1 MVNFVDSVFLVY
13 MFVALY
19 MLGLLLLIYLPNRK
33 RMYDHPKL
41 QKVEGVSVVMPCYN
55 EADEIGSAIE
65 SLLAMDWPKKM
76 LEIIVVDDKS
86 SDDSVKIVER
96 YVKKHGNVKLIRLSK
111 NSGRA
116 AVPTNT
122 GVRAAKF
129 GYIAVTDADS
139 TPEKGALRKMMG
151 HLQADE
157 KVGAVTCAVLAQEPK
172 TFMQRLQ
179 AIEYAA
185 IAFSRRLL
193 DLVDSVYVTPGP
205 FALYRKKDL
214 LKVGLFDTKN
224 MTQDIEI
231 VWRML
236 SRGYVARMCLDA
248 QVRSATPDRF
258 WAWWKQR
265 IRWNIG
271 GKQTLWQY
279 KGLVFRKG
287 MLGLFII
294 PFFSASLFIGL
305 FGLGFFVY
313 LMGRRLL
320 VSYFSTAYSL
330 AANTAVLHLQDLSFA
345 PSVLNYFGV
354 ILFVLGAAFTLF
366 GLSVIER
373 DMLRWKHG
381 FTIFFY
387 LLLYLSVY
395 PFLILVSLWKML
407 TGNYS
412 W

>member
-1 MVNFVDSVFLVY
+1 MNFVDSVFLVY
-13 MFVALY
+13 MFVGLY
-19 MLGLLLLIYLPNRK
+19 MLSLLILIYLPNRK
-33 RMYDHPKL
+33 RMYGYPRL
-41 QKVEGVSVVMPCYN
+41 QKEEGVSLVMPCYN
-55 EADEIGSAIE
+55 EEKEIGAAIE
-65 SLLAMDWPKKM
+65 SLLAMDWPREKM
-76 LEIIVVDDKS
+76 EIIVVDDKS
-86 SDDSVKIVER
+86 SDNSVEIVR
-96 YVKKHGNVKLIRLSK
+96 KFARKYKNVRLIVLPE
-111 NSGRA
+111 NSGGA

-122 GVRAAKF
+122 GVKAARF
-129 GYIAVTDADS
+129 SYIAVTDADS
-139 TPEKGALRKMMG
+139 TPSPDALRKMIG
-151 HLQADE
+151 HLQADK
-157 KVGAVTCAVLAQEPK
+157 KVGAVTCAVLSKSPGN
-172 TFMQRLQ
+172 FMQRLQ

-214 LKVGLFDTKN
+214 VRAGLFDPTN

-236 SRGYVARMCLDA
+236 SKGYMARMCLDA
-248 QVRSATPDRF
+248 QVRSATPETFRG
-258 WAWWKQR
+258 WWKQR

-271 GKQTLWQY
+271 GKQTLWKY

-287 MLGLFII
+287 ILGLFII

-313 LMGRRLL
+313 LMSRRLL

-373 DMLRWKHG
+373 DMLKWKHTV
-381 FTIFFY
+381 TIFFY
-387 LLLYLSVY
+387 LIVYLAVY
-395 PFLILVSLWKML
+395 PFLLVVSLWKMF